1 MAYGTRS
8 TRACAVREEVVV
20 SSAVRVSSGS
30 DVGLEPSPPEV
41 TAATPLARPSETS
54 TPAVTRDVVLDVRD
68 VKTYF
73 FTYDG
78 VVKALDGVSFKVRRG
93 ETLGLVGETGCGKS
107 VTAFSITRL
116 IPDPPGRV
124 MSGKILYRGANLLW
138 NLEKE
143 ATFKP
148 IRNTGR
154 VKIRRRFRTIRASMD
169 RMSAVR
175 GGGISTIFQE
185 PTSAMNPIFSISDQI
200 GEALLLHRGA
210 DIVNAL
216 LVARPDDPKVTA
228 AIDQALEV
236 SRHGTNAEVRAAAVA
251 VGAAVGVPTFGVQVY
266 YILREAG
273 AAAPESKPEILHA
286 LRRLKLTRL
295 QRTYLHRERRN
306 AELRKKAN
314 EIYLTEMRTGTAHR
328 LARASLRR
336 QRTTSGLRTFYLNLW
351 GIRRYVRRTVQQE
364 LYWRTV
370 ATLEGVGIG
379 NPVQV
384 AHGYP
389 HELSGGML
397 QRVMIA
403 MALSS
408 EPDILLAD
416 EPTTALDVTIQAQIL
431 ELMRELKTRV
441 GTAIVLITHDLAV
454 IAEVADRVCV
464 MYAGHIVETATVGEL
479 FHHPLHP
486 YTQGLLA
493 SIPRLDQ
500 PDKELL
506 SIPGS
511 VPNLITPPSG
521 CRFHPRCPHAMPVC
535 KTDHPPT
542 TVEGQGHT
550 VACYLY
556 TGPVAV
562 E

>member
-1 MAYGTRS
+1 VDT
-8 TRACAVREEVVV
+8 V
-20 SSAVRVSSGS
+20 SSAVRVNSGI
-30 DVGLEPSPPEV
+30 DTLPPSVPDSPTAPEG
-41 TAATPLARPSETS
+41 PLASAPASEA
-54 TPAVTRDVVLDVRD
+54 PVRRDVVLDVRD
-68 VKTYF
+68 LKTYF

-138 NLEKE
+138 NLERE

-154 VKIRRRFRTIRASMD
+154 VKIRRRFRQIRAAMD

-175 GGGISTIFQE
+175 GGGVSTIFQE

-200 GEALLLHRGA
+200 GEALLLHRGME
-210 DIVNAL
+210 IVDAL
-216 LVARPDDPKVTA
+216 LNAKPDDPAVAA
-228 AIDQALEV
+228 AIDHALEV
-236 SRHGTNAEVRAAAVA
+236 SRHGTNAEVRAAALA
-251 VGAAVGVPTFGVQVY
+251 IGTAVGVPTLGVQAY

-273 AAAPESKPEILHA
+273 PSAPESKPEILHA
-286 LRRLKLTRL
+286 LRRLKFSGL
-295 QRTYLHRERRN
+295 QRTYLRRERRI
-306 AELRKKAN
+306 AELRKRAN
-314 EIYLTEMRTGTAHR
+314 EVYLTEMRTGSPQR
-328 LARASLRR
+328 MARVTLSR
-336 QRTTSGLRTFYLNLW
+336 QRTTANLRTFYLNLW
-351 GIRRYVRRTVQQE
+351 GLRRHVRRTIQNE

-384 AHGYP
+384 ARGYP

-464 MYAGHIVETATVGEL
+464 MYAGHIVETASVAEL
-479 FHHPLHP
+479 YHRPLHP

-500 PDKELL
+500 PDKELT

-511 VPNLITPPSG
+511 VPNLITPPTG

-535 KTDHPPT
+535 KTEHPPT
-542 TVEGQGHT
+542 TVEGSGHT

>member
-1 MAYGTRS
+1 VAT
-8 TRACAVREEVVV
+8 AVRITPDAGVTEPASPEP
-20 SSAVRVSSGS
+20 
-30 DVGLEPSPPEV
+30 GLP
-41 TAATPLARPSETS
+41 PLASAE
-54 TPAVTRDVVLDVRD
+54 PAAGPTRDVVLDVRD
-68 VKTYF
+68 LKTYF

-78 VVKALDGVSFKVRRG
+78 IVKALDGVSLKVRRG

-138 NLEKE
+138 GLDRE
-143 ATFKP
+143 ATYKP
-148 IRNTGR
+148 LRGSGR
-154 VKIRRRFRTIRASMD
+154 VKIHRRFRAIRASLD

-175 GGGISTIFQE
+175 GSGISTIFQE
-185 PTSAMNPIFSISDQI
+185 PTSAMNPIFSVADQL
-200 GEALLLHRGA
+200 GEVLLIHRGME
-210 DIVNAL
+210 IVDQL
-216 LVARPDDPKVTA
+216 LSAKTNDPKVMN
-228 AIDQALEV
+228 AIEHVLEV
-236 SRHGTNAEVRAAAVA
+236 ARHGTNAEVREAALA
-251 VGAAVGVPTFGVQVY
+251 VGAAVGVPSFGVQVY

-273 AAAPESKPEILHA
+273 PSAPESKPEILHA
-286 LRRLKLTRL
+286 LRRLKLSGL
-295 QRTYLHRERRN
+295 QRSYLRKERRL

-314 EIYLTEMRTGTAHR
+314 EVYLTEMRQGTLHR
-328 LARASLRR
+328 YARAGLSR
-336 QRTTSGLRTFYLNLW
+336 QRTTLSLRTMYLNLW
-351 GIRRYVRRTVQQE
+351 GIRRHVRRTVQNE

-370 ATLEGVGIG
+370 GHLEGVGIG

-384 AHGYP
+384 ARGFP

-403 MALSS
+403 MALCS

-431 ELMRELKTRV
+431 ELMRDLKHRV

-464 MYAGHIVETATVGEL
+464 MYAGHIVETASVRDL

-500 PDKELL
+500 PDKELT

-511 VPNLITPPSG
+511 VPNLITPPTG

-535 KTDHPPT
+535 KTAHPPT
-542 TVEGQGHT
+542 TVEGPSHT

>member
-1 MAYGTRS
+1 MS
-8 TRACAVREEVVV
+8 TAVRINSEVDALMPPGPLH
-20 SSAVRVSSGS
+20 SAEPLASAA
-30 DVGLEPSPPEV
+30 ETPSPP
-41 TAATPLARPSETS
+41 
-54 TPAVTRDVVLDVRD
+54 VTRDVVLDVRD
-68 VKTYF
+68 LKTYF

-78 VVKALDGVSFKVRRG
+78 IVKALDGVTFKVRRG

-138 NLEKE
+138 NLERE

-148 IRNTGR
+148 IRATGR
-154 VKIRRRFRTIRASMD
+154 VKIRRRFRLIRGAMD

-175 GGGISTIFQE
+175 GSGISTIFQE
-185 PTSAMNPIFSISDQI
+185 PTSAMNPIFSIADQI
-200 GEALLLHRGA
+200 GESLLLHRGME
-210 DIVNAL
+210 IVDAL
-216 LVARPDDPKVTA
+216 LAARPDDPRVSA
-228 AIDQALEV
+228 AIDHVLEV
-236 SRHGTNAEVRAAAVA
+236 TRHGTNAEVRAAALA
-251 VGAAVGVPTFGVQVY
+251 VGTAVAVPTFGIQVY

-273 AAAPESKPEILHA
+273 PSAPESKPEILHA
-286 LRRLKLTRL
+286 LRRLKLSRL
-295 QRTYLHRERRN
+295 QRTYLLRERRI
-306 AELRKKAN
+306 AELRRKAN
-314 EIYLTEMRTGTAHR
+314 DVYLTEMRTETPHR
-328 LARASLRR
+328 LARASLSR
-336 QRTTSGLRTFYLNLW
+336 QRTTANLRTFYLNLW
-351 GIRRYVRRTVQQE
+351 GLKRYVRRTIQNE

-370 ATLEGVGIG
+370 GNLEGVGIG

-384 AHGYP
+384 ARGFP

-464 MYAGHIVETATVGEL
+464 DVRGPHRGDRVGPGTVPPPAASLHPGTARLHPPAGPAGQGAHVDPRVGPEP
-479 FHHPLHP
+479 HHPAL
-486 YTQGLLA
+486 
-493 SIPRLDQ
+493 RL
-500 PDKELL
+500 
-506 SIPGS
+506 
-511 VPNLITPPSG
+511 
-521 CRFHPRCPHAMPVC
+521 PV
-535 KTDHPPT
+535 PPT
-542 TVEGQGHT
+542 LPPCDAH
-550 VACYLY
+550 L
-556 TGPVAV
+556 
-562 E
+562 